1 MSANGYYGQQSSD
14 LHATLAVSQNEA
26 VYGTMRMLNLPDGR
40 VIPVTIPPGTQ
51 PGQVIRI
58 EGQGQQITNGGPVG
72 ALILT
77 VSIPT
82 AENFGS
88 YPLSG
93 TDTPTEFIAPPPP
106 PVQPSYPAG
115 NQGNNYT
122 NYPVQSRVPSA
133 YTPNQYVAQ
142 PTPPFVPNV
151 PYYGTQGQAATIP
164 PITRSS
170 SRRPLIATIV
180 IALLALLIIG
190 GSVLYYATVYQPQQ
204 QHVQATAT
212 AGAYAKSTTM
222 VGTAQ
227 AGATTTA
234 QVGVTG
240 TAMAQPL
247 TDYKNITAET
257 PGLLND
263 PLSAPS
269 TNNWD
274 TNANCSFKGGT
285 YHAIETQTGFF
296 YDCAAKATNFT
307 HFLFQVKMTFLKG
320 LYGGIFFRSDP
331 GNSKYYL
338 LRFNRETGHYDLYL
352 YTDKQANNAKT
363 LLDGT
368 SADFKTDMNQANLV
382 AVLARGKTITLYIN
396 SVYVD
401 SVNDGTFAGG
411 QVGVF
416 AEDNQEASEISFEQA
431 QVWNA

>member
-1 MSANGYYGQQSSD
+1 MSANGYFGQQSND
-14 LHATLAVSQNEA
+14 LYATLAVSQNEA
-26 VYGTMRMLNLPDGR
+26 VYGTTRMLNLPDGR
-40 VIPVTIPPGTQ
+40 VIPVTIPPGTRS
-51 PGQVIRI
+51 GQEIRV
-58 EGQGQQITNGGPVG
+58 EGQGQQITIGGPVG

-82 AENFGS
+82 TENFGS

-106 PVQPSYPAG
+106 PGQSAYPG
-115 NQGNNYT
+115 VNPGNNYT
-122 NYPVQSRVPSA
+122 NYPAQGQIPPI
-133 YTPNQYVAQ
+133 YTSNQYVAQ
-142 PTPPFVPNV
+142 PTPPFVTNA
-151 PYYGTQGQAATIP
+151 PYYGTQSQPRTVP
-164 PITRSS
+164 PVVRTS
-170 SRRPLIATIV
+170 SRPPLIQTLVVA
-180 IALLALLIIG
+180 ALALLLIVG
-190 GSVLYYATVYQPQQ
+190 GVLYYATVYQPQQ
-204 QHVQATAT
+204 QHAQATAT

-234 QVGVTG
+234 QVGATG
-240 TAMAQPL
+240 TAIAQPL
-247 TDYKNITAET
+247 IDYKNITAKA

-263 PLSAPS
+263 SLSAPS

-320 LYGGIFFRSDP
+320 IYGGIFFRSDP

-338 LRFNRETGHYDLYL
+338 LRFNRETGHYNLYL

-368 SADFKTDMNQANLV
+368 NADFKTDMNQANLI
-382 AVLARGKTITLYIN
+382 AVLARGKTITLYVN
-396 SVYVD
+396 SVYVNSVSD
-401 SVNDGTFAGG
+401 STFAGG
-411 QVGVF
+411 QIGVF